1 MQAQTGLTDKHIA
14 FIGAGSIA
22 EALIKGLCQTGIAS
36 PRRIAVTNR
45 RSRDRLAWLKETYG
59 VRVYPDMR
67 DTVWSADVIILCTK
81 PNDVHQALATVAR
94 HASPDALYLSVA
106 AGCTIASIADRIA
119 AHHPEGQ
126 HRARPRVVRT
136 MPNTSCAVLESA
148 TAYALGDTCTE
159 ADRRTVEAI
168 LGAVG
173 SAYPVEEHLLNAVTG
188 LSGSG
193 PAYVYYLVEAM
204 TSAGVDAGLD
214 EQTAFSMVAQTL
226 YGAARMLQS
235 SGQSPAFLRERVT
248 SPGGT
253 TFAAISTLDQ
263 HGFSTAVLQAV
274 RSATV
279 RAEQLG
285 MELAEQKR

>member
-1 MQAQTGLTDKHIA
+1 MQTQTELTDKQIA
-14 FIGAGSIA
+14 FIGAGSMA
-22 EALIKGLCQTGIAS
+22 EALIRGLCQTGIANS
-36 PRRIAVTNR
+36 QQIAVTNR
-45 RSRDRLAWLKETYG
+45 KSRDRLAWIKEAYG
-59 VRVYPDMR
+59 VRIFPDMR
-67 DTVWSADVIILCTK
+67 DTVWSADVIVLCTK
-81 PNDVHQALATVAR
+81 PRDVHRALSAVAK

-106 AGCTIASIADRIA
+106 AGCTIADISDTIA
-119 AHHPEGQ
+119 AHRPEGQ
-126 HRARPRVVRT
+126 YGALPRVVRT

-148 TAYALGDTCTE
+148 TAYALSDTCTD
-159 ADRRTVEAI
+159 ADRRMVETI
-168 LGAVG
+168 LSAVG

-204 TSAGVDAGLD
+204 TSAGIDAGLD
-214 EQTAFSMVAQTL
+214 EQTASSMVAQTL

-253 TFAAISTLDQ
+253 TFAGISALDQ
-263 HGFSTAVLQAV
+263 HGFSTAVMHAV

-285 MELAEQKR
+285 QELTEQKL